1 MAPTTTPSP
10 QSSGARVSFPAPNPT
25 AASTHGCCPGAAA
38 SPRSCP
44 SAAWRGS
51 PAQAALGPPAAE
63 PGSGQQRGAR
73 RRVSSCC
80 GHRDCRRGLWSQ
92 RPEST
97 LPRPPPPPDSP
108 APHQCSMTTAGPS
121 ASFSRLSTVSAGE
134 AFRFLPLG
142 AMVGTFGGR
151 CNVGLVG

>member
-1 MAPTTTPSP
+1 MMAPTTPSP
-10 QSSGARVSFPAPNPT
+10 QSPGAPASFPALNPM

-51 PAQAALGPPAAE
+51 PAQAALGPPVAE

-73 RRVSSCC
+73 RCVSSCC
-80 GHRDCRRGLWSQ
+80 GHRDCRRGLWS
-92 RPEST
+92 
-97 LPRPPPPPDSP
+97 RPPPPPDSP

-121 ASFSRLSTVSAGE
+121 ASFSRLSTVSAGA
-134 AFRFLPLG
+134 AFRFLPIG
-142 AMVGTFGGR
+142 AMVGTSGGR
-151 CNVGLVG
+151 CNVGLGPW